1 MKKLSILLLLSTA
14 PFSAMAQD
22 AITAPSEETE
32 LVVEQAGFDAT
43 ETEEANA
50 PEQTAAPAPF
60 ASVNQ
65 SETIQELQ
73 AEMQQHQN
81 EYNDLAKRAG
91 MEKEVA
97 FVQENS
103 QKFLESFQQWMMN
116 GGMQELVKDPKNVQ
130 LAQEA
135 AQLTRKLMSSDDV
148 SKEDR
153 QKLEKKMREFNQIQ
167 ADLMATSDPEGAK
180 LMKEITAASEKIQAA
195 VEAKFANENEELQT
209 RMMEAGRK
217 IATANMQGQQKAMQ
231 QMLEQKRA
239 QKQEQ
244 EQKTVTA

>member
-1 MKKLSILLLLSTA
+1 
-14 PFSAMAQD
+14 
-22 AITAPSEETE
+22 
-32 LVVEQAGFDAT
+32 
-43 ETEEANA
+43 
-50 PEQTAAPAPF
+50 
-60 ASVNQ
+60 
-65 SETIQELQ
+65 
-73 AEMQQHQN
+73 
-81 EYNDLAKRAG
+81 
-91 MEKEVA
+91 
-97 FVQENS
+97 
-103 QKFLESFQQWMMN
+103 
-116 GGMQELVKDPKNVQ
+116 
-130 LAQEA
+130 
-135 AQLTRKLMSSDDV
+135 MSSDDV